1 VQGARGAA
9 AQFRALT
16 SRPRYIWVGAAIAAF
31 FAAQA
36 ARMLAAGLTPG
47 AARVVLPG
55 LVSLAP
61 VENRGIAF
69 GLLAHLPPAATV
81 AVALTVLAVV
91 LYNRDAWLA
100 GSLGQYGFGLM
111 LGGALS
117 NILERLRAGYVLDY
131 LDVHVWPVFNLADT
145 AIVVGAVLLVL
156 ALRVGAP
163 QPKAAAG
170 TDGRRSGGSGR

>member
-1 VQGARGAA
+1 MQGARGAT

-16 SRPRYIWVGAAIAAF
+16 SRTRYVWVGAAIAG
-31 FAAQA
+31 FAAAQVGRA
-36 ARMLAAGLTPG
+36 LAAELTPG
-47 AARVVLPG
+47 VARVVLPG
-55 LVSLAP
+55 LLSLTP

-69 GLLAHLPPAATV
+69 GLLAHLPPGATV

-91 LYNRDAWLA
+91 LYNKDAWLA
-100 GSLGQYGFGLM
+100 GALGQCGFGFM

-117 NILERLRAGYVLDY
+117 NILERLRTGYVLDY

-156 ALRVGAP
+156 ALRTP
-163 QPKAAAG
+163 QAKAVG